1 MKLEHIF
8 ITTYNKRLYD
18 EYAKNLFYTFVKT
31 KQALPLYIFVEDDI
45 NYFKKIDG
53 ITYLNLFEEEP
64 ELKKF
69 VERNKSEKS
78 KSFTLDAVRFSYKVF
93 AQNAARKYGKKI
105 YYVDSDC
112 VFEEQIPKNW
122 YDECLPDDVF
132 LSFYDRP
139 NQYTETGFVAFNENK
154 LISKE
159 FFNHYIN
166 YYKEDKVFKLNGY
179 TDCHTLDATR
189 KYFEKNTHYKE
200 KKLGDGGHGH
210 IMARDNFIHSYIDH
224 RKGKRKH
231 KQNSPEW
238 VKNKR

>member
-18 EYAKNLFYTFVKT
+18 EYAKNLVDTFVKT

-238 VKNKR
+238 IKNKR

>member
-1 MKLEHIF
+1 MESKIF
-8 ITTYNKRLYD
+8 VTTFNKKLYD
-18 EYAKNLFYTFVKT
+18 EYAKNLVDTFVKT
-31 KQALPLYIFVEDDI
+31 KQVLPLYIFVEDDI

-166 YYKEDKVFKLNGY
+166 YYEEDKVFELNGY

-189 KYFEKNTHYKE
+189 KYFEKNTNYKE

-210 IMARDNFIHSYIDH
+210 IMARDNFINPYIDH

-238 VKNKR
+238 AKIKGK

>member
-18 EYAKNLFYTFVKT
+18 EYAKNLVDTFVKT